1 MATVFVW
8 TLGALEERGAS
19 HCIDVVTKDLVV
31 RQLYTSVKSHLEFL
45 VCEKYLKVTHATL
58 TCSASNQ
65 DFIRLTEKSK
75 VRTMKID
82 RYFGI

>member
-19 HCIDVVTKDLVV
+19 HCIDVVTKDLVL
-31 RQLYTSVKSHLEFL
+31 RQLYTSVESHLEFL
-45 VCEKYLKVTHATL
+45 VREKYLKATHATL

-65 DFIRLTEKSK
+65 DIIRLTEKSK